1 MSPGRFITGIFIDAH
16 GRDVCNVAVRDELS
30 CYYDLIGCDL
40 IDIVRAKIG
49 ESTVAIVCDDE
60 GKLRDN
66 PVITGVVGTT
76 IFVGSLFICAIDSR
90 GEFRSLKKK
99 ELSEVR
105 SYITMDE
112 GQPVLVCGPC

>member
-60 GKLRDN
+60 GKLRAD
-66 PVITGVVGTT
+66 PRT
-76 IFVGSLFICAIDSR
+76 IELIQNDSADTSFFFGDVTFFSIR
-90 GEFRSLKKK
+90 YAR
-99 ELSEVR
+99 
-105 SYITMDE
+105 
-112 GQPVLVCGPC
+112 